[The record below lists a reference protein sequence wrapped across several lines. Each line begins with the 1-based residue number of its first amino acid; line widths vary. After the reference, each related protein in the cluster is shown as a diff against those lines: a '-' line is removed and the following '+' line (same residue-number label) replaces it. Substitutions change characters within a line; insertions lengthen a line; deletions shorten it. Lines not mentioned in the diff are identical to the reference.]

1 MRNLCEKEYYY
12 NECIKSGYTDVKK
25 GREKR
30 YNMSMAWMISANSKM
45 YRHADSFAARGY
57 IDWRKSAN
65 YSKEDIV
72 YIYCTKPDMKIMF
85 KTKVIQVDISFSD
98 ITDDEEYWINV
109 DEYKKSQSGK
119 YVRLQ
124 LIEQLD
130 TEKLSLE
137 QLKMHGLKAASQGP
151 IHVMEKLLEY
161 IDEVFNDYLSADF
174 FGENE
179 YSEQLLEGAQKTV
192 KVNKYERSSI
202 ARDKCIKVHGCFCHI
217 CGLNFKNVYGEL
229 GKDFI
234 HVHHIKP
241 LSEINDTYIIDYI
254 NGLIPICPNCH
265 AMVHRKLN
273 GQNIS
278 LEQLKRLY
286 EYNKKMQEKI

>member
-1 MRNLCEKEYYY
+1 
-12 NECIKSGYTDVKK
+12 
-25 GREKR
+25 
-30 YNMSMAWMISANSKM
+30 MSTTWMISANSKM
-45 YRHADSFAARGY
+45 YHHADSFAARGY

-65 YSKEDIV
+65 YSKDDIV

-85 KTKVIQVDISFSD
+85 KTKVVQVDISFSD

-124 LIEQLD
+124 LIDRLD
-130 TEKLSLE
+130 TEELSLE
-137 QLKMHGLKAASQGP
+137 QLKKHGLKAAPQGP
-151 IHVMEKLLEY
+151 IHIMGKLLEY
-161 IDEVFNDYLSADF
+161 IDETFNDYLSEDF
-174 FGENE
+174 FAEDENDIK
-179 YSEQLLEGAQKTV
+179 LFEGAQRTV

-202 ARDKCIKVHGCFCHI
+202 ARTKCIEYNGCFCHV
-217 CGLNFKNVYGEL
+217 CGLNFENIYGEL

-241 LSEINDTYIIDYI
+241 LSEINDTYIIDYK
-254 NGLIPICPNCH
+254 NDLVPICPNCH

-278 LEQLKRLY
+278 LEQLKRIY
-286 EYNKKMQEKI
+286 EYNRKIQEKI